1 MAVRLSDGSS
11 VERPI
16 TRKNATKDFKHKT
29 RIVYW
34 VSNPHYASK
43 SQLIMNTKK
52 NQNINVGV
60 DTGKFQLDI
69 YIRPLDIYFTVSNDE
84 KGINDAI
91 KEIKKHKPERIIIE
105 ATGRLEMPFIMACAK
120 AKLPFVIANPIHI
133 KRFAGAIGQR
143 AKTDKLDA
151 QLIAHYGEAIKPNL
165 SQLKPDTMQAMSDL
179 VARRNQL
186 LVMQTMEK
194 NRLQILPKNL
204 AMTIKPILT
213 AFKNQIT
220 KIENKIVELIESCPD
235 YQAKNTILQSMK
247 GIGKIASAS
256 LISNLPELGYM
267 TNKQASALVGVA
279 PMNRESGR
287 FKGQRKIQ
295 GGRHQVRTVLYM
307 AMMSAIQSNPV
318 FKETYQRLVAAGKP
332 KKVAIIACIRK
343 MIVILNS
350 MLRDGVLW
358 ESPKV

>member
-1 MAVRLSDGSS
+1 MDQS
-11 VERPI
+11 
-16 TRKNATKDFKHKT
+16 
-29 RIVYW
+29 
-34 VSNPHYASK
+34 
-43 SQLIMNTKK
+43 
-52 NQNINVGV
+52 INVGV

-69 YIRPLDIYFTVSNDE
+69 YLRPLDIYFSVSNDE
-84 KGINDAI
+84 KGIKEAI
-91 KEIKKHKPERIIIE
+91 STIKKYNIERIVIE

-120 AKLPFVIANPIHI
+120 VNLPFVIANPIHI

-151 QLIAHYGEAIKPNL
+151 QLIAHYADVIKPKL

-194 NRLQILPKNL
+194 NRLQSLPKSL

-213 AFKNQIT
+213 AFKNQII

-235 YQAKNTILQSMK
+235 YQTKNTILQSMT

-256 LISNLPELGYM
+256 IISNLPELGYM
-267 TNKQASALVGVA
+267 TSKQASSLVGVA
-279 PMNRESGR
+279 PMNRENGR
-287 FKGQRKIQ
+287 YRGQRKIQ

-318 FKETYQRLVAAGKP
+318 FKETYQRLVSTGKP

-343 MIVILNS
+343 MVVILNS
-350 MLRDGVLW
+350 MLRDGVMW
-358 ESPKV
+358 EAPKA

>member
-1 MAVRLSDGSS
+1 
-11 VERPI
+11 
-16 TRKNATKDFKHKT
+16 
-29 RIVYW
+29 
-34 VSNPHYASK
+34 
-43 SQLIMNTKK
+43 MNTKT
-52 NQNINVGV
+52 NQNVNVGV

-84 KGINDAI
+84 KGIKEAI
-91 KEIKKHKPERIIIE
+91 KIIRKHSPGRIIIE
-105 ATGRLEMPFIMACAK
+105 ATGRLEMPFIVACAN
-120 AKLPFVIANPIHI
+120 ANLPFVVANPIHI

-151 QLIAHYGEAIKPNL
+151 QLIAHYGEAIKPKL

-194 NRLQILPKNL
+194 NRLQILPKEL

-220 KIENKIVELIESCPD
+220 KIENKIVALIESCPD
-235 YQAKNTILQSMK
+235 YQAKNCILQSMK

-256 LISNLPELGYM
+256 IISNLPELGYM

-287 FKGQRKIQ
+287 YKGLRKIQ

-343 MIVILNS
+343 MVVILNS
-350 MLRDGVLW
+350 MLRDGVMW
-358 ESPKV
+358 EAPEAIN